1 MDQFSLNQLA
11 KNGQTSAQ
19 MSNES
24 GENYYITITNTNPML
39 DGPIQFNNLYE
50 NQATETDRKKK
61 DEEAQPFNITMSS
74 LPNVTKQQNQS
85 SRRGNQ
91 YLTAN
96 AAVTNPAM
104 GVKILRRTVENN
116 NVMRTH
122 LDYLKEEKKKQF
134 QLSDL

>member
-39 DGPIQFNNLYE
+39 DGPIQFNNQYE